1 MPSDLAAFAIAF
13 LASSGLTPVA
23 RSVALKWGIVDHPG
37 PRKVHASPMPLL
49 GGLAIYVTTAL
60 VLMLFIQDESRVQM
74 FSIMAAAM
82 LVLLAGTLD
91 DRGLLHHQLK
101 LMVAMPL
108 AAIILLGGD
117 VRSAIFSPTVAEGF
131 SIGLLA
137 DYALSFVW
145 VVGITAAFSIL
156 DHLDGLCAGAAAVA
170 AGFFLLFAA
179 LEGQIL
185 VGTLAATVFG
195 GALGFL
201 LWNFNPAKI
210 FLGDAGAMFLGLM
223 MATLGLKLR
232 FEQLPHASAWLV
244 PVLVLLIPIFD
255 TTLVTVSRARRGLV
269 PFSSPGKDHL
279 AHRLVV
285 LGFSHRAAVM
295 TIYAFGTLGGLLALL
310 VYYLPVA
317 GALVLAA
324 CIFAAA
330 ALAIYLLERVPYER
344 KQQ

>member
-1 MPSDLAAFAIAF
+1 MTSDAVAFTVAF
-13 LASSGLTPVA
+13 CASAGLTPLA
-23 RSVALKWGIVDHPG
+23 RSMALRWGVVDHPG
-37 PRKVHASPMPLL
+37 PRKVHVSPMPLL

-60 VLMLFIQDESRVQM
+60 VLILFIQDESRVQM

-91 DRGLLHHQLK
+91 DKGLLHHQLK

-108 AAIILLGGD
+108 AAVILIGGD
-117 VRSAIFSPTVAEGF
+117 VRSAIFSPTVADAF

-156 DHLDGLCAGAAAVA
+156 DHMDGLCSGVAAVA

-223 MATLGLKLR
+223 MAALGLKLR
-232 FEQLPHASAWLV
+232 FEQLPHATAWLI

-255 TTLVTVSRARRGLV
+255 TTLVTVSRAKRGLI

-279 AHRLVV
+279 AHRLVIF
-285 LGFSHRAAVM
+285 GFSHRAAVM
-295 TIYAFGTLGGLLALL
+295 TIYGFGVLGGLLALL
-310 VYYLPVA
+310 VYRLPVA
-317 GALVLAA
+317 GTLVLVA
-324 CIFAAA
+324 CIFAAV

-344 KQQ
+344 QQN